1 MPNAKS
7 EMPTIDTALDEFLA
21 ARREQLRPGALQ
33 DCEDALELLRDSLN
47 GYAYDSLTGEERRRW
62 QEAFDADDEAA
73 FSRLFGPDKLLD
85 HLGEF
90 FGYFMVRKV
99 MVDRAFLHSTGA
111 TVADLARWLGGREY
125 VDASAVGE
133 AVKRAEAAAGDLP
146 RADRLGSMLYDIARS
161 AGPVDPDSLAEE
173 DYVEDFL
180 EITRIEPG
188 ALWFSGDI
196 GPVPV
201 PAEAAQF
208 AEVGWSVNIVLARTE
223 GAWRV
228 IEVGNVYPL

>member
-7 EMPTIDTALDEFLA
+7 EMPTIDAALDEFLA

-33 DCEDALELLRDSLN
+33 DCEDALELLGDSLN
-47 GYAYDSLTGEERRRW
+47 GYAYDSLAGEERRRW
-62 QEAFDADDEAA
+62 QEAFDAGDEAA
-73 FSRLFGPDKLLD
+73 FCRLFEPDKLLE

-99 MVDRAFLHSTGA
+99 MADAAFLHSTG
-111 TVADLARWLGGREY
+111 TVIADLTRWLGERRY
-125 VDASAVGE
+125 VDAAAVGE
-133 AVKRAEAAAGDLP
+133 AVERAEAAADDLP
-146 RADRLGSMLYDIARS
+146 RADRLGSLLYDAVRS
-161 AGPVDPDSLAEE
+161 ADPIDLDALADE

-180 EITRIEPG
+180 EITRVESG
-188 ALWFSGDI
+188 ALWFSDDI

-208 AEVGWSVNIVLARTE
+208 AEVGWSVNIVLARIQ

-228 IEVGNVYPL
+228 IEVGYVYPL

>member
-7 EMPTIDTALDEFLA
+7 EIPAIDAVLDEFLA
-21 ARREQLRPGALQ
+21 ARREQLRPGALH
-33 DCEDALELLRDSLN
+33 DCEDALGLLRDSLN
-47 GYAYDSLTGEERRRW
+47 GYAYDSLAGEERRRW
-62 QEAFDADDEAA
+62 EQAFDAGDETA
-73 FSRLFGPDKLLD
+73 FCRLFGPDKLLD

-99 MVDRAFLHSTGA
+99 MADTAFLHSTG
-111 TVADLARWLGGREY
+111 TVVADLTRWLGKRGY
-125 VDASAVGE
+125 VDAATVGE
-133 AVKRAEAAAGDLP
+133 AVDRAEAAADDLP
-146 RADRLGSMLYDIARS
+146 RADRLGSLLYDAARS
-161 AGPVDPDSLAEE
+161 ADPIDLDALADE

-180 EITRIEPG
+180 EITRVESG

-208 AEVGWSVNIVLARTE
+208 VEVGWSVNIVLARIQ

>member
-33 DCEDALELLRDSLN
+33 DCEDVLELLRDSLN
-47 GYAYDSLTGEERRRW
+47 GYAYDSLAGEERRRW
-62 QEAFDADDEAA
+62 QEAFDAEDEAA
-73 FSRLFGPDKLLD
+73 FCRLFGPDKLLD

-99 MVDRAFLHSTGA
+99 MADAAFLHSTG
-111 TVADLARWLGGREY
+111 TVVADLSRWLGERRY
-125 VDASAVGE
+125 VDPAAVDV
-133 AVKRAEAAAGDLP
+133 AVERAEAAAGDLP
-146 RADRLGSMLYDIARS
+146 RADRLGNLLYEATRL
-161 AGPVDPDSLAEE
+161 GQPVDVDALSDE

-180 EITRIEPG
+180 EITRVEPG

-196 GPVPV
+196 GPVAV
-201 PAEAAQF
+201 PADAAQF
-208 AEVGWSVNIVLARTE
+208 AEVGWSVNIVLARTQ